1 VDKRLE
7 APDNYPVMRKSA
19 VAIPSTMLVAAAVT
33 VSIACVARACIGAAE
48 GGAGCPSAV
57 NPGPGYEPVQDL
69 MGRLGAAARQVRS
82 LKGNL
87 ARLHARP
94 WRDHARS
101 VESSAAAALPAVPLL
116 PPMPAGVV
124 KPFAFPIGPA
134 TIVLRAHL
142 SDLPPPA
149 LS

>member
-1 VDKRLE
+1 
-7 APDNYPVMRKSA
+7 
-19 VAIPSTMLVAAAVT
+19 MLVAAAVT
-33 VSIACVARACIGAAE
+33 VSIACVARACISAAE
-48 GGAGCPSAV
+48 GGVGCPPAV

-94 WRDHARS
+94 WHDQARS
-101 VESSAAAALPAVPLL
+101 AGSSAAAAVPALPLL
-116 PPMPAGVV
+116 PPAPAGVMQ
-124 KPFAFPIGPA
+124 PFAFPVGPA

-149 LS
+149 IS